1 MPRRSGR
8 QEVDRVV
15 REGERRHILG
25 AEVQQQNPLH
35 DLALEVRIVERARHE
50 LAVGD
55 AAIRGDRQ
63 ADDDLARADVLVLAH
78 LELVVGA
85 ETYLVA
91 VDRLSDFFY
100 RAATQEK
107 PRNA

>member
-35 DLALEVRIVERARHE
+35 DLALEVRLVERARHE

-55 AAIRGDRQ
+55 AAIRCDRQ
-63 ADDDLARADVLVLAH
+63 AADDLARADVRILPHRAIYTRVDT
-78 LELVVGA
+78 ELRRASVRESGCPYVWSTGA
-85 ETYLVA
+85 
-91 VDRLSDFFY
+91 S
-100 RAATQEK
+100 
-107 PRNA
+107 